1 MIIQKKMGSKKDDTL
16 ISYKNSEI
24 IVETTV
30 IPTKQSY
37 FTIFDRKS
45 KAITTKESLEI
56 NGKKYKPIDIN
67 SSFIQSESI
76 LFPSKVSNYWSKE
89 ELVLSIQSY
98 IYKYVD
104 IPKDYRIICSY
115 YILLTY
121 IYDNFSEIPYL
132 RVIWDYWS
140 WKSRLLKTIWSICY
154 IPILTNGWTSLS
166 AIFRMIQNFKWTLIL
181 DEADFSFSDTT
192 SDMIKLL
199 NNGYQKWSPIM
210 RADWEGFDVRCYNV
224 FCPKLI
230 GGRMEFKD
238 KATESR
244 CLSTIMKRSNRD
256 NIPIWLDKKFY
267 DESLEL
273 RNKLLKFKFD
283 YYDNIPLKNKYIKWI
298 ESRLNQI
305 INPILSIVDN
315 EKIEDIIIENLK
327 HKQQDIKEDR
337 KNSIFWAILSIIK
350 HKSSDNN
357 ELYYKGILDDL
368 EVVEWKNGFT
378 NRKLWGLFK
387 QNRLKTKRKND
398 GTIIDRVTNNEELE
412 RLYFEYSIT

>member
-1 MIIQKKMGSKKDDTL
+1 
-16 ISYKNSEI
+16 
-24 IVETTV
+24 
-30 IPTKQSY
+30 
-37 FTIFDRKS
+37 
-45 KAITTKESLEI
+45 
-56 NGKKYKPIDIN
+56 
-67 SSFIQSESI
+67 
-76 LFPSKVSNYWSKE
+76 
-89 ELVLSIQSY
+89 
-98 IYKYVD
+98 
-104 IPKDYRIICSY
+104 
-115 YILLTY
+115 
-121 IYDNFSEIPYL
+121 
-132 RVIWDYWS
+132 
-140 WKSRLLKTIWSICY
+140 
-154 IPILTNGWTSLS
+154 
-166 AIFRMIQNFKWTLIL
+166 MIQNFKWTLIL